1 MKLMMP
7 CRFCGELVPVTGD
20 AEISDDGA
28 LVFTS
33 DPAGT
38 RAGWE
43 HQLMHDEQNRS
54 GGIV

>member
-1 MKLMMP
+1 MMP